1 MGAIAGTR
9 LLTDTAKS
17 VVNRSGASL
26 YADRMVGYGTP
37 DGQEDAVTNLYTS
50 NTGKIAGA
58 LQAALDDDEHGTV
71 FGPGSIVQLESD
83 GTATMDYGDDVVA
96 VQGGSLAVGGRVKTL
111 PGTTGAYY
119 LVGKVRSKTQ
129 IPASAG
135 AKLLVELCHPTRV
148 YVA

>member
-17 VVNRSGASL
+17 CVNRAGAAL
-26 YADRMVGYGTP
+26 YADRLVGYGTP
-37 DGQEDAVTNLYTS
+37 DGSEDAVDNLYTT
-50 NTGKIAGA
+50 NVGKIAGA
-58 LQAALDDDEHGTV
+58 IQTAPADDEHVTV
-71 FGPGSIVQLESD
+71 WGPGSIVQLESD
-83 GTATMDYGDDVVA
+83 GTATMAYGDDVVA
-96 VQGGSLAVGGRVKTL
+96 VEGGAAAVGGRVKTL

-119 LVGKVRSKTQ
+119 LVGKCRSKSTV
-129 IPASAG
+129 AATAG

>member
-17 VVNRSGASL
+17 VANRSGATL
-26 YADRMVGYGTP
+26 AADRLVGYGTP

-58 LQAALDDDEHGTV
+58 LQSAVADDEHGTV
-71 FGPGSIVQLESD
+71 WGPGSIVQLESD

-96 VQGGSLAVGGRVKTL
+96 VRGAGTSDGGRVRTI
-111 PGTTGAYY
+111 PGSTGTYY
-119 LVGKVRSKTQ
+119 LVGKCRSKTQ
-129 IPASAG
+129 IPATAG

-148 YVA
+148 YVP

>member
-17 VVNRSGASL
+17 VVNRSGATL
-26 YADRMVGYGTP
+26 DADRLVGYGTP
-37 DGQEDAVTNLYTS
+37 DGQEDAVANLYTT

-58 LQAALDDDEHGTV
+58 LQSALGDDEHGTV
-71 FGPGSIVQLESD
+71 WGPGSIVQLESD
-83 GTATMDYGDDVVA
+83 GSGTIDYGVDVIA
-96 VQGGSLAVGGRVKTL
+96 VQGGSLSVGGRVKTL

-119 LVGKVRSKTQ
+119 VVGKCRSKSQ
-129 IPASAG
+129 IAATAG
-135 AKLLVELCHPTRV
+135 AKLLVELCYPTRV